1 VHEGVSERFVKSMRA
16 IVEKLRVG
24 DPREDS
30 TEVGP
35 IIHPRQVERVLG
47 YIDRAVA
54 SGAQLLWGGRRHP
67 AGAQFIEPTMLTGL
81 TQSDEIVQNEVF
93 GPVLTLQTFLN
104 DEEAVALANGTD
116 YGLGASATVSRN
128 MQRRSP
134 IRSARGSSGLTVSV
148 SGTLKRPFRGDQTQR
163 NWPRGRSLEL
173 RLLLRRQRCDFA
185 QTALPS
191 QLQPSLKGI
200 AFVTG
205 KIVGAAL
212 VSHHPGLMQ
221 CEEFRVLQGAGRD
234 SDLIAGYSRLRQKIA
249 EVSPQVV
256 IIFDSHWFTTGYHLV
271 DGGAHF
277 KGTYT
282 SDEMPWYLHGVP
294 YDYRGQ
300 PELASSIETVSRERV
315 AATRVTSHPDLAR
328 HYATINL
335 VKQLGLERSDI
346 PVVTVSSC
354 QNCDWPHFLAS
365 GESIG
370 EAISR
375 SGLRVLL
382 LASGALSHKFNS
394 IDWKPIPEDLSREQ
408 CPSPRIRE
416 ER

>member
-1 VHEGVSERFVKSMRA
+1 M
-16 IVEKLRVG
+16 
-24 DPREDS
+24 
-30 TEVGP
+30 
-35 IIHPRQVERVLG
+35 
-47 YIDRAVA
+47 
-54 SGAQLLWGGRRHP
+54 
-67 AGAQFIEPTMLTGL
+67 AGQ
-81 TQSDEIVQNEVF
+81 
-93 GPVLTLQTFLN
+93 
-104 DEEAVALANGTD
+104 
-116 YGLGASATVSRN
+116 
-128 MQRRSP
+128 
-134 IRSARGSSGLTVSV
+134 
-148 SGTLKRPFRGDQTQR
+148 
-163 NWPRGRSLEL
+163 
-173 RLLLRRQRCDFA
+173 
-185 QTALPS
+185 
-191 QLQPSLKGI
+191 
-200 AFVTG
+200 
-205 KIVGAAL
+205 IVGAAL

-234 SDLIAGYSRLRQKIA
+234 SDLIAGYSRLRQKIS

-294 YDYRGQ
+294 YDYRGH
-300 PELASSIETVSRERV
+300 PELASLIELVSRERGGYNR
-315 AATRVTSHPDLAR
+315 AIAHPDLAR

-335 VKQLGLERSDI
+335 VKQLGFERLNI

-394 IDWKPIPEDLSREQ
+394 IDWKPIT
-408 CPSPRIRE
+408 PRIFHESNVSSPENMESDKAAIELFRE
-416 ER
+416 GRHRELLERWDSEYRKLPWEAFGAHYLQMVGALGGRDCRARGEPLSAYENARGTGNIHIWFATEPEIGGALR